1 MLSQQQ
7 HQLQKEQQ
15 QQQQHSSVRPR
26 LYWNPLAQGSQ
37 TQIGRRATF

>member
-7 HQLQKEQQ
+7 HQLQKEQQQQQ

-26 LYWNPLAQGSQ
+26 LYWNPLACDRGKKEVP
-37 TQIGRRATF
+37 I